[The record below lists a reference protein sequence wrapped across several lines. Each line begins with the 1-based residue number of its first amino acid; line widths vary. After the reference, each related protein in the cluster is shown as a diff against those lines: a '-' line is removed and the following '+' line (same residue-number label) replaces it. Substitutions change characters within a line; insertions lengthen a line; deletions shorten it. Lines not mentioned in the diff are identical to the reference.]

1 MSESDNTGQIEYQK
15 GDLVVVLSPF
25 RNDHYR
31 NSERL
36 AIYLGEE
43 KKLVQTGPQE
53 FMRDVC
59 TVWFLH
65 MKVPTTVQLN
75 SIIKKAGKDDGRE

>member
-25 RNDHYR
+25 RNDHPW
-31 NSERL
+31 NSEKL
-36 AIYLGEE
+36 AVYLGEE

-65 MKVPTTVQLN
+65 MKQPTIVQLN
-75 SIIKKAGKDDGRE
+75 SIIKKAGKDDRRE

>member
-1 MSESDNTGQIEYQK
+1 MRESDSTGQIEYQK

-31 NSERL
+31 NDQRL
-36 AIYLGEE
+36 AVYLGEE

-53 FMRDVC
+53 WMRDVC
-59 TVWFLH
+59 LVWFLH
-65 MKVPTTVQLN
+65 MKEPTVVQLN
-75 SIIKKAGKDDGRE
+75 SIIKKAGKDDRRE